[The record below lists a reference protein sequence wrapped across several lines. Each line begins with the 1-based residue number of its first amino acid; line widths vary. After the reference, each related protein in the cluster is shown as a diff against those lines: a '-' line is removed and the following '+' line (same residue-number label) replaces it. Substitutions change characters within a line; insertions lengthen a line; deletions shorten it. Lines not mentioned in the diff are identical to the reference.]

1 MSYQHL
7 KQSNFWLA
15 GTITGS
21 LIFPAMAMAQSPG
34 GSGGNGHQ
42 SQPVLTLALVLT
54 SLVLFFFYLF
64 QKNKSQTPGSIDDR
78 DKIKTEKHFGEKT
91 KSRDFETDR
100 ALLSLFEHH
109 DTPMAK
115 FTLSQGQIIDANPS
129 FCLAL
134 GYTKHEILK
143 LTGSDFG
150 LLPEDR
156 QSLMDK
162 GWEETATSLFNKAT
176 NEWVPCQIINI
187 VILADAP
194 PMVLSIVRD
203 MPPTLKTEPEHI
215 PSQLDNVIS
224 ARISGESS

>member
-1 MSYQHL
+1 
-7 KQSNFWLA
+7 
-15 GTITGS
+15 
-21 LIFPAMAMAQSPG
+21 MAMAQSPI
-34 GSGGNGHQ
+34 GSGGGGGGGHQ
-42 SQPVLTLALVLT
+42 IQPVLTLALVLT

-78 DKIKTEKHFGEKT
+78 DKIKKHFGEKT
-91 KSRDFETDR
+91 ESLAFETDR

-115 FTLSQGQIIDANPS
+115 FTLSKGQIIDANPS

-143 LTGSDFG
+143 LTGNDLG

-156 QSLMDK
+156 QTLMDR
-162 GWEETATSLFNKAT
+162 GWEETDTSLFNKAT
-176 NEWVPCQIINI
+176 NEWVPCHVMNI
-187 VILADAP
+187 VILADAS